1 MICHSDRSSGR
12 RPCLPTEPS
21 PNQPAR
27 RPAATARLLLLRLAA
42 LLPLILLTPLR
53 AADADDFAAV
63 RRADQQRIVA
73 TIAADT
79 AKLAPLLSDDL
90 RYARADGQPQTKAEL
105 LAAVTGSRIKY
116 VSVVPQD
123 LAFQAIAP
131 GAVAMSGNARLAVV
145 AREKHLEFT
154 LHFLAVWRNESG
166 HWRLLAYQSSPP
178 AAAPTP

>member
-1 MICHSDRSSGR
+1 M
-12 RPCLPTEPS
+12 
-21 PNQPAR
+21 
-27 RPAATARLLLLRLAA
+27 LLSLFLAA
-42 LLPLILLTPLR
+42 PLR
-53 AADADDFAAV
+53 ATDADDFAAV

-79 AKLAPLLSDDL
+79 AKLGALLSDDL

-105 LAAVTGSRIKY
+105 LAAVADSRIKY

-123 LAFQAIAP
+123 LAFQAIVP
-131 GAVAMSGNARLAVV
+131 GAVAMSGNARLVV
-145 AREKHLEFT
+145 VTGERRLEFV

-178 AAAPTP
+178 VASPTP

>member
-1 MICHSDRSSGR
+1 MR
-12 RPCLPTEPS
+12 RVFQLLV
-21 PNQPAR
+21 
-27 RPAATARLLLLRLAA
+27 LLLAA
-42 LLPLILLTPLR
+42 AAAAR

-63 RRADQQRIVA
+63 RHADQQRIVA

-90 RYARADGQPQTKAEL
+90 RYARADGQPQTKSEL
-105 LAAVTGSRIKY
+105 LAAVAGSKIKY
-116 VSVVPQD
+116 DSVVPQD

-131 GAVAMSGNARLAVV
+131 GAVAMSGNARLTVV
-145 AREKHLEFT
+145 ANQRRVGFV

-178 AAAPTP
+178 VASPSP